1 MSFSDGIQ
9 SNQGYKE
16 QPAPVLSCE
25 SKNGGKLYHGEV
37 AYVYAYD
44 LAYDMKRHTID
55 RILSQPTREYFVS
68 PSKRSPRHMFFY
80 CPLVA
85 DFPSQ
90 TKQLADGQVVQ
101 IKRSVKLFNIG
112 AISIQARVPFA
123 VSSLGEL
130 VKYHDLH
137 LVDSTLEQE
146 INKFAEAIRRDLEP
160 HCIRPVPALDQA
172 EAYTVFCLADL
183 PRVENSRQISAE
195 QWLKTNRRVM
205 AALLT
210 QEENAERLSDQEV
223 TESTERYI
231 SYYDKDL
238 VLVDWDSALV
248 VGQQDVLADVL
259 HIIELAN
266 VQLVELAAYDR
277 ILDDALQVSYR
288 DITQMRFH
296 SRREVHKKLRE
307 IRIDVSRLDDELSNI
322 TKFFGDWYL
331 AQIHAN
337 FASRFH
343 LPDWHR
349 TIDEKLETLHNLY
362 QILQQDRFDFLMFV
376 LEATIV
382 LLFVI
387 DLLLLLYHS

>member
-1 MSFSDGIQ
+1 MSFSADRQ
-9 SNQGYKE
+9 SNQDYKE

-25 SKNGGKLYHGEV
+25 SKNRDKLYRGEV

-55 RILSQPTREYFVS
+55 RILSQPTREYLIA
-68 PSKRSPRHMFFY
+68 PSKRSPRQMFFY
-80 CPLVA
+80 CPQVA
-85 DFPSQ
+85 DFPPQ
-90 TKQLADGQVVQ
+90 TKQLADGQAVQ
-101 IKRSVKLFNIG
+101 IKRSIKLFNIG
-112 AISIQARVPFA
+112 AISVQVRVPFA
-123 VSSLGEL
+123 ARSLEEL
-130 VKYHDLH
+130 VKYHGLQFADGVL
-137 LVDSTLEQE
+137 DQE
-146 INKFAEAIRRDLEP
+146 INEFAEAVRRDLEP
-160 HCIRPVPALDQA
+160 HCIRPVPMLGQA

-183 PRVENSRQISAE
+183 PQADSGQHIVAE
-195 QWLKTNRRVM
+195 QWLKANRREI

-210 QEENAERLSDQEV
+210 QEENAAHLSEQEV
-223 TESTERYI
+223 VESTERYI
-231 SYYDKDL
+231 SYYDREL
-238 VLVDWDSALV
+238 VLVDWDATLV
-248 VGQQDVLADVL
+248 VGQEDDLDDVL

-288 DITQMRFH
+288 DISQMRFH

-337 FASRFH
+337 LASRFH

-387 DLLLLLYHS
+387 DLLLLLFHS

>member
-1 MSFSDGIQ
+1 
-9 SNQGYKE
+9 
-16 QPAPVLSCE
+16 
-25 SKNGGKLYHGEV
+25 
-37 AYVYAYD
+37 
-44 LAYDMKRHTID
+44 
-55 RILSQPTREYFVS
+55 
-68 PSKRSPRHMFFY
+68 MFFY
-80 CPLVA
+80 CPQVA
-85 DFPSQ
+85 DFPAA

-101 IKRSVKLFNIG
+101 IKRSIKLFNIG
-112 AISIQARVPFA
+112 AISIQVRVPFT

-130 VKYHDLH
+130 VKYHDLQ
-137 LVDSTLEQE
+137 LADGTLEQE
-146 INKFAEAIRRDLEP
+146 INEFAEAIRRDIEP
-160 HCIRPVPALDQA
+160 HCIRPVPVLGQA

-183 PRVENSRQISAE
+183 PQADSGQHIVAE
-195 QWLKTNRRVM
+195 QWLKTNRREI

-210 QEENAERLSDQEV
+210 QEENAGRLSDQEV
-223 TESTERYI
+223 VESTERYI
-231 SYYDKDL
+231 SYYDREL
-238 VLVDWDSALV
+238 VLIDWDSALV
-248 VGQQDVLADVL
+248 VGQQDDLDDVL

-331 AQIHAN
+331 AQIHTN
-337 FASRFH
+337 LASRFH

-349 TIDEKLETLHNLY
+349 IVDEKLETLHNLY

-387 DLLLLLYHS
+387 DLLLLLYLKI